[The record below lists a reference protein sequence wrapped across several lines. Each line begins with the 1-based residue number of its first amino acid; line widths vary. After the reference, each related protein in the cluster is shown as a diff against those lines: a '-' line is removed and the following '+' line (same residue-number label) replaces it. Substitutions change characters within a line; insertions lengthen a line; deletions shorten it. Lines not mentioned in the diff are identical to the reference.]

1 VDQDTTV
8 TEDVFVASSGTLA
21 LVSKNGQ
28 GLAADSDS
36 FNPSVSGDGQAIV
49 FESFATDLVTGFAN
63 GWRQVYV
70 ARHDV

>member
-1 VDQDTTV
+1 M

-49 FESFATDLVTGFAN
+49 FESFATDLVTGSQTA
-63 GWRQVYV
+63 GDRYMWL
-70 ARHDV
+70 DTTSDWG